1 MTNVDMSVK
10 NIRYVEKIIFGI
22 LSIVVAQMLNIKQI
36 LWMIQW

>member
-1 MTNVDMSVK
+1 MSVK

-36 LWMIQW
+36 LWMIQ

>member
-36 LWMIQW
+36 LWMIQ